1 MKAKSNYFFLLI
13 LLFFSFI
20 PVSCINSSFISS
32 KNVEY
37 VIVIHGGAGSV
48 SKTIPNEA
56 RNRYLNSLTKA
67 LEIGQQI
74 LHNGGNA
81 IDAVT
86 QVVVQLE
93 NDSLFNA
100 GRGAVINEKGEVELD
115 ASIMNGKT
123 LSCGAV
129 AGVKTVKNPILL
141 ARAIMN
147 NSRHIFM
154 IGEGAERF
162 AKENGLEIVPNDYF
176 KTQEMKK
183 FWKEARENESRG
195 TVGAVALDRYGN
207 LASATSTGGMHNKR
221 RGRVGDAAIIG
232 AGTYAN
238 NKTCAIS
245 TTGWGEKFIRQ
256 VVAYQISA
264 LMEYKGYNLE
274 KAVEEVLYNKLEPKD
289 GGVIGVDKK
298 GNFVALF
305 TTASM
310 FRGWATS
317 KGEFVVKIWE

>member
-1 MKAKSNYFFLLI
+1 MKNFYIK
-13 LLFFSFI
+13 LFFVVGFSIFSL
-20 PVSCINSSFISS
+20 SCVDTQFLTST
-32 KNVEY
+32 KLEY
-37 VIVIHGGAGSV
+37 AIVIHGGAGSV
-48 SKTIPNEA
+48 SKAISTEA
-56 RNRYLNSLTKA
+56 RNRYLNSLNKA

-74 LHNGGNA
+74 LKNGGNA

-100 GRGAVINEKGEVELD
+100 GRGAVLNENGDVELD

-123 LSCGAV
+123 LACGAV
-129 AGVKTVKNPILL
+129 AGIKRVKNPILL
-141 ARAIMN
+141 ARAVMQ

-162 AKENGLEIVPNDYF
+162 AKENGLEFVSNEYF
-176 KTQEMKK
+176 KTQEMKR
-183 FWKEARENESRG
+183 FWQEARENETRG

-207 LASATSTGGMHNKR
+207 LAAATSTGGMHNKR
-221 RGRVGDAAIIG
+221 QGRVGDAAIIG

-264 LMEYKGYNLE
+264 LMEHKGYSLHR
-274 KAVEEVLYNKLEPKD
+274 AAEEVLYNRLEPKD
-289 GGVIGVDKK
+289 GGVIGVDKN
-298 GNFVALF
+298 GNIVALF
-305 TTASM
+305 TTPSM

-317 KGEFVVKIWE
+317 KGDFVVKIWE